1 MPTLDWLKREFD
13 YGYDS
18 GNILSLFP
26 NSIRRREEKRI
37 GGSYRHVF
45 YKAIFSYITLYS

>member
-1 MPTLDWLKREFD
+1 METRMPTLDWLIREFS

-26 NSIRRREEKRI
+26 NKRRRDEERL
-37 GGSYRHVF
+37 V
-45 YKAIFSYITLYS
+45 